1 MCIHPLDPQQ
11 HPENIINIVN
21 GMIGPSSVNVDEAID
36 IGTRKM
42 KEFEESLPDGFY
54 ETISMKVE
62 TMAIT
67 KKSFRVGD
75 SKVYNTELI
84 YSRVIGL
91 QASSREVNITD
102 VMSCELS
109 PIPTGLFSDSGDM
122 RISKSKSTLKNL
134 TKVDASS
141 RQAAKEATCTVID
154 GCALLWIP
162 RWPSSTSTKQPLVID
177 YVNKFADHIK
187 EKLKKG
193 DTYLVFDKY
202 NNYSTKSSTRIA
214 RMAEGCKVFQL
225 SPTAPIPSQK
235 ICLTITQNKKQ
246 LIDII
251 CKDLQTDQDF
261 HSSSNK
267 STSL

>member
-1 MCIHPLDPQQ
+1 
-11 HPENIINIVN
+11 
-21 GMIGPSSVNVDEAID
+21 
-36 IGTRKM
+36 
-42 KEFEESLPDGFY
+42 
-54 ETISMKVE
+54 
-62 TMAIT
+62 
-67 KKSFRVGD
+67 
-75 SKVYNTELI
+75 
-84 YSRVIGL
+84 
-91 QASSREVNITD
+91 
-102 VMSCELS
+102 MSYLS

-177 YVNKFADHIK
+177 YVNKFKDHIK

-225 SPTAPIPSQK
+225 SPTAPLPSQK

-246 LIDII
+246 LIDIVGTESPQKKKEWPQEVWPSRSNWKKGVAT
-251 CKDLQTDQDF
+251 CGVALQ
-261 HSSSNK
+261 N
-267 STSL
+267 